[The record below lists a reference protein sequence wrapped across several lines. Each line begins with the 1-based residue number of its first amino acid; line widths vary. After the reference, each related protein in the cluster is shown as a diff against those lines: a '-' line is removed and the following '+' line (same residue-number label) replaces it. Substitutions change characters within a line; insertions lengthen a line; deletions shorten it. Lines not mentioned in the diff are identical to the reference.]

1 MREGLEGHGGTIE
14 KSSGEGVMAVLG
26 VPRLHEDDAL
36 RAVRAAAAMQQS
48 LAVLNDE
55 LDRRYGVRLAS
66 RTGVNTG
73 EVIAG
78 ARGGGK
84 GRGTGAGANGAARL
98 ERAAGAGEVLVGE
111 LPARLARDHIE
122 LEPVE
127 PLTLKGKAEPLPAW
141 RAVRVRLSGATEAHE
156 GRIVGREAQL
166 ARLDGALHRVVAE
179 RRPCLVLLP
188 GPAGIGKSRLI
199 AELPARMS
207 GAAGVL
213 RGRCLP
219 YGRGITFWPLVDIA
233 REAAAIEDGDDASEV
248 HRKLA
253 AFVGDATVADRVIAT
268 MGLAGAEQFP
278 LGELFWGARKLLEAA
293 AGRRPVTVVLEDL
306 HWAET
311 TLLEFVRHVVDSSAV
326 PLLLI
331 GTARETFRDRA
342 DWTDPPGTEHLA
354 LEPLGPAALEE
365 IIGDALGHGVLDA
378 RVAARIV
385 ETADGNP
392 LFVRQLLSMLVA
404 DGHLRRAGDRWL
416 ATTDIAELELP
427 PTIQALLDARLDR
440 LPPAA
445 RAVIGPASVI
455 GRRLRAPAAPA
466 PGG

>member
-78 ARGGGK
+78 DPAAGQRLV
-84 GRGTGAGANGAARL
+84 TGDAVNVAARL
-98 ERAAGAGEVLVGE
+98 EQAAGAGEVLVGE
-111 LPARLARDHIE
+111 LTARLVRDHIE

-127 PLTLKGKAEPLPAW
+127 PLALKGKAEPLAAW
-141 RAVRVRLSGATEAHE
+141 RAVRVRKSGATEAHE

-166 ARLDGALHRVVAE
+166 ERVDAALRGVVAE
-179 RRPCLVLLP
+179 RRPALVLLT

-233 REAAAIEDGDDASEV
+233 RGAAAIEDGG
-248 HRKLA
+248 R
-253 AFVGDATVADRVIAT
+253 
-268 MGLAGAEQFP
+268 P
-278 LGELFWGARKLLEAA
+278 GE
-293 AGRRPVTVVLEDL
+293 
-306 HWAET
+306 
-311 TLLEFVRHVVDSSAV
+311 
-326 PLLLI
+326 
-331 GTARETFRDRA
+331 
-342 DWTDPPGTEHLA
+342 
-354 LEPLGPAALEE
+354 GP
-365 IIGDALGHGVLDA
+365 
-378 RVAARIV
+378 
-385 ETADGNP
+385 
-392 LFVRQLLSMLVA
+392 RQ
-404 DGHLRRAGDRWL
+404 
-416 ATTDIAELELP
+416 
-427 PTIQALLDARLDR
+427 
-440 LPPAA
+440 PPA
-445 RAVIGPASVI
+445 VV
-455 GRRLRAPAAPA
+455 GRPT
-466 PGG
+466 G